1 MEYLRLR
8 RDIHGLDIS
17 SIINHSSL
25 PIGCMNILSQRSL
38 TPAQPLRRLRSFT
51 RSLASTMAGMLALN
65 LIMCYTDRTIQHPDQ
80 SSCPAHLAQESRPYS
95 IASSRPIPT
104 NTASQS
110 HVQPTLLLTYC
121 PTDEPQSDTTRNPRG
136 AEQNGVEYH
145 FVSKDDFKALIDSN
159 GFIEHATFGSNSYG
173 TSFKAVEDIAQKGRI
188 CILDIEMEVCSPT
201 SPSLG
206 PARLL

>member
-1 MEYLRLR
+1 MMQGKHATALNPADLPLRPAHRSRIGHDGVPPLR

-25 PIGCMNILSQRSL
+25 PIGCMNILSRRSL
-38 TPAQPLRRLRSFT
+38 TLAQPLRRLRLFT
-51 RSLASTMAGMLALN
+51 ESLASTMAGMLALN

-95 IASSRPIPT
+95 IASLRPIPT

-121 PTDEPQSDTTRNPRG
+121 PN
-136 AEQNGVEYH
+136 H
-145 FVSKDDFKALIDSN
+145 
-159 GFIEHATFGSNSYG
+159 
-173 TSFKAVEDIAQKGRI
+173 
-188 CILDIEMEVCSPT
+188 
-201 SPSLG
+201 
-206 PARLL
+206 